1 MKKKVLL
8 LASIVMTAA
17 FVATACGTAA
27 PTTPTTAPT
36 TPAVEKILRTNN
48 SSEPGS
54 LDPALAQGT
63 HESWV
68 LDHTFEGLMKRS
80 KEGLI
85 VEGIASK
92 YTLADDKVTYTFTLR
107 DDAKWSNGEK
117 VTAQDFEFAWK
128 RVLDPNLKAEYAYQ
142 MFYLK
147 NGAKYNSGE
156 AKIEDVGVKALD
168 EKTLQV
174 VLETPTAYFLEM
186 AAFYTYYPVN
196 KKIVEANAD
205 WAKDPKNYVS
215 NGPFKLTDWVHNAS
229 ITLEKNDNYYDAAN
243 VKLDGIEFA
252 ILEDATTAWQ
262 KYEGGEFDFLTP
274 IPGSVVGQLKTS
286 GSKELIIG
294 TDLATYYYNFNTKKA
309 PFDNAKV
316 RRGLSMAI
324 DRKTIVEK
332 ITQGGQTPA
341 EGVVPFGMFDES
353 NKEYRDGVGNLIKYD
368 LTEAKKIFE
377 EGLKEAG
384 MTIEQFNAK
393 GFKLLYNTSETHKK
407 IAEAVQNMWKVSLGV
422 EIGLENVEFQ
432 VKLDREKAG
441 DFDIS
446 RAGWIGDYADPMT
459 FVDLWE
465 TKSSFND
472 AKFSNAEYDKLV
484 AESKATVDQKVRMEN
499 MRKAEKILMEAMPIA
514 PIYFYTQPYVQKAY
528 VTGIFKPINRYP
540 YFTYA
545 DINK

>member
-17 FVATACGTAA
+17 FVATACGTSA

-36 TPAVEKILRTNN
+36 TPAAKKILRTNN

-85 VEGIASK
+85 VEGVAEK
-92 YTLADDKVTYTFTLR
+92 YTLADDQVTYTFTLR

-128 RVLDPNLKAEYAYQ
+128 RVLDPALAADYSYQ

-156 AKIEDVGVKALD
+156 AKVEDVGVKAID
-168 EKTLQV
+168 EKTLEV
-174 VLETPTAYFLEM
+174 VLEVPTAYFLELT
-186 AAFYTYYPVN
+186 AFYTYYPVN
-196 KKIVEANAD
+196 KKLVESNAD
-205 WAKDPKNYVS
+205 WAKDPKTYVS

-229 ITLEKNDNYYDAAN
+229 IKLEKTDTYYDAAN

-274 IPGSVVGQLKTS
+274 IPGPVVGQLKAS
-286 GSKELIIG
+286 NSSELVIG
-294 TDLATYYYNFNTKKA
+294 TDLATYYYNFNSKRA

-332 ITQGGQTPA
+332 ITMGGQTPA
-341 EGVVPFGMFDES
+341 EGVVPFGMFDE
-353 NKEYRDGVGNLIKYD
+353 NNTEYRTAVGNLIKYD
-368 LTEAKKIFE
+368 LTEAKKVFE
-377 EGLKEAG
+377 EGLAEAG
-384 MTIEQFNAK
+384 MTLAQFNAK

-407 IAEAVQNMWKVSLGV
+407 IAEAVQNMWKTSLGV

-441 DFDIS
+441 DYDIS

-459 FVDLWE
+459 FIDLWE
-465 TKSSFND
+465 TTSSYND

-499 MRKAEKILMEAMPIA
+499 MRKAEKLLMEQMPIA
-514 PIYFYTQPYVQKAY
+514 PVYFYTQPYVQKSY
-528 VTGIFKPINRYP
+528 VSGIYKPINRYP
-540 YFTYA
+540 YFIYA

>member
-1 MKKKVLL
+1 
-8 LASIVMTAA
+8 MTAA
-17 FVATACGTAA
+17 FVVTACGTAP

-80 KEGLI
+80 QEGLI
-85 VEGIASK
+85 VEGIAEK
-92 YTLADDKVTYTFTLR
+92 YTLADDDVTYTFTLR

-156 AKIEDVGVKALD
+156 AKSEDVGVKAID

-215 NGPFKLTDWVHNAS
+215 NGPFMLTDWVHNAS
-229 ITLEKNDNYYDAAN
+229 ITLEKNDNYYDAAS

-274 IPGSVVGQLKTS
+274 IPGSVVGQLKAS

-332 ITQGGQTPA
+332 ITMGGQTPA
-341 EGVVPFGMFDES
+341 EGVVPFGMFDE
-353 NKEYRDGVGNLIKYD
+353 NDAEYRTAVGNLITYD

-422 EIGLENVEFQ
+422 DIGLENVEFQ

-459 FVDLWE
+459 FIDLWE

-484 AESKATVDQKVRMEN
+484 ADSKATVDQKVRMEN

-514 PIYFYTQPYVQKAY
+514 PVYFYTQPYVQKDY
-528 VTGIFKPINRYP
+528 VTGVFKPINRYP

>member
-17 FVATACGTAA
+17 FVVTACGTAA

-80 KEGLI
+80 QEGLI
-85 VEGIASK
+85 VEGIAEK
-92 YTLADDKVTYTFTLR
+92 YTLADDDVTYTFTLR
-107 DDAKWSNGEK
+107 DAKWSNGEK

-156 AKIEDVGVKALD
+156 AKSEDVGVKAID

-215 NGPFKLTDWVHNAS
+215 NGPFMLTDWVHNAS

-274 IPGSVVGQLKTS
+274 IPGAVVGQLTAS
-286 GSKELIIG
+286 ASKELVIG

-332 ITQGGQTPA
+332 ITMGGQTPA
-341 EGVVPFGMFDES
+341 EGVVPFGMFDE
-353 NKEYRDGVGNLIKYD
+353 NDAEYRTAVGNLITYD

-384 MTIEQFNAK
+384 MTLEQFNAK

-407 IAEAVQNMWKVSLGV
+407 IAEAVQNMWSKALGV
-422 EIGLENVEFQ
+422 DIKLENVEFQ

-459 FVDLWE
+459 FIDLWE

-484 AESKATVDQKVRMEN
+484 ADSKATVDQKVRMEN

-514 PIYFYTQPYVQKAY
+514 PVYFYTQPYVQKDY
-528 VTGIFKPINRYP
+528 VTGVFKPINRYP

>member
-17 FVATACGTAA
+17 FVVTACGTAA

-80 KEGLI
+80 QEGLI
-85 VEGIASK
+85 VEGIAEK
-92 YTLADDKVTYTFTLR
+92 YTLADDDVTYTFTLR
-107 DDAKWSNGEK
+107 DAKWSNGEK

-156 AKIEDVGVKALD
+156 AKSEDVGVKAID

-215 NGPFKLTDWVHNAS
+215 NGPFMLTDWVHNAS

-274 IPGSVVGQLKTS
+274 IPGAVVGQLTAS
-286 GSKELIIG
+286 ASKELVIG
-294 TDLATYYYNFNTKKA
+294 TDLQHT
-309 PFDNAKV
+309 
-316 RRGLSMAI
+316 
-324 DRKTIVEK
+324 TITS
-332 ITQGGQTPA
+332 TQ
-341 EGVVPFGMFDES
+341 
-353 NKEYRDGVGNLIKYD
+353 R
-368 LTEAKKIFE
+368 
-377 EGLKEAG
+377 
-384 MTIEQFNAK
+384 
-393 GFKLLYNTSETHKK
+393 KLLSTTLRSE
-407 IAEAVQNMWKVSLGV
+407 EAFRW
-422 EIGLENVEFQ
+422 
-432 VKLDREKAG
+432 R
-441 DFDIS
+441 
-446 RAGWIGDYADPMT
+446 
-459 FVDLWE
+459 
-465 TKSSFND
+465 
-472 AKFSNAEYDKLV
+472 
-484 AESKATVDQKVRMEN
+484 
-499 MRKAEKILMEAMPIA
+499 
-514 PIYFYTQPYVQKAY
+514 
-528 VTGIFKPINRYP
+528 
-540 YFTYA
+540 
-545 DINK
+545 